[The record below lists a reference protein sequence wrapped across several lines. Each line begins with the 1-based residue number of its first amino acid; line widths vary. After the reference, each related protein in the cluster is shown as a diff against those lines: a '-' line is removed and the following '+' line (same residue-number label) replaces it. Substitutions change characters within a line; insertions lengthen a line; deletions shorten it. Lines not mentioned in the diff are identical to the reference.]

1 MSSLAEIEGVGDA
14 RRRNLL
20 THFGGLRE
28 VQQASV
34 EQLSQVAGISR
45 ALAEKIYQQLH

>member
-1 MSSLAEIEGVGDA
+1 LAEIAGVGDA

-34 EQLSQVAGISR
+34 DQLAQVEGISKT
-45 ALAEKIYQQLH
+45 LAEKINQQLH